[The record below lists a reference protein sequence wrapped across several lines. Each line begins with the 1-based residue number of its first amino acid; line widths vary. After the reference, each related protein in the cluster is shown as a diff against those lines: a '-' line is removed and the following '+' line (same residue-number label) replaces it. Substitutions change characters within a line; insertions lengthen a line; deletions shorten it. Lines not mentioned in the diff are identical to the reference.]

1 MRKLSRIGLAAVLV
15 LLAIS
20 AAAYGP
26 HIAAA
31 AGQIYSR
38 LQVLEDIMEIID
50 RHYVDDVDIDELLSL
65 IHI

>member
-15 LLAIS
+15 LLTIS
-20 AAAYGP
+20 ATAYGP

-38 LQVLEDIMEIID
+38 LQILEDIM
-50 RHYVDDVDIDELLSL
+50 
-65 IHI
+65 